1 MGWTFLDFMTIRISK
16 TQVIWTEKQLSSA
29 FEKYHFHGSFF
40 FFFCKEEGFRVIK
53 LLNMESHKFFLSISE
68 NLKVV
73 ILNDL
78 SLIAKIAVIFRMAI
92 PNLPETVM
100 YIQNFINVV
109 NMYVQI
115 LFLIDVCTIYSHV

>member
-1 MGWTFLDFMTIRISK
+1 
-16 TQVIWTEKQLSSA
+16 
-29 FEKYHFHGSFF
+29 
-40 FFFCKEEGFRVIK
+40 
-53 LLNMESHKFFLSISE
+53 MESHKFFLSISE

-115 LFLIDVCTIYSHV
+115 LFLIDVCTIHSHV